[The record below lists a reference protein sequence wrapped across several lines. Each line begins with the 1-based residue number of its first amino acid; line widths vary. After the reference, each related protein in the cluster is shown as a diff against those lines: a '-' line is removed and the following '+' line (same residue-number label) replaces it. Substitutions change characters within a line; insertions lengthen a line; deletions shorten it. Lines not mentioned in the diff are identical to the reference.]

1 MNKEKSSG
9 LENLEERKLKEIE
22 HSKRRREILQGFERH
37 IDIDRTGDSMDKV
50 AMIRDEESFKY
61 HFSNTKFYSITHS
74 SEDYQYSWLKAKC
87 EKGAKLLDF
96 ACGNGE
102 NGIFSAQSGA
112 TVVGIDISPEGVD
125 NANDNAKQF
134 GLENKCEFKVMDGEN
149 MTFPDNTFDLCVEYG
164 ALHHVDIDKAM
175 SELHRVLKPGGEMIC
190 VEALRHNPFIHWYR
204 KKTPHLRTEWEVNHI
219 LRVQDLDLVR
229 KYFEIVDV
237 KFFHLMVLLAVP
249 FRKMPFFNILHKFLN
264 WVDHWLL
271 KSTFIGKYG
280 WIMAF
285 VIKKVK

>member
-87 EKGAKLLDF
+87 ENGAKLLDF

-134 GLENKCEFKVMDGEN
+134 GLENKCEYKVMDGEN

-175 SELHRVLKPGGEMIC
+175 YELHRVLKPGGEMIC

-249 FRKMPFFNILHKFLN
+249 FRKMPFFNILHRFLN
-264 WVDHWLL
+264 WVDNWLL

-280 WIMAF
+280 WIMVF